1 MKKRIQLYNWSKY
14 IIITFIF
21 ILFTACKQGK
31 GAICRDG
38 WRSHS
43 TGSGTCSWH
52 GGVDYYLDPDE
63 ISVGKTAALIITLII
78 VVIIVRFLR
87 NKD

>member
-1 MKKRIQLYNWSKY
+1 MKLYYWLRY
-14 IIITFIF
+14 
-21 ILFTACKQGK
+21 ILFAFIYFLVAACKKGQ

-63 ISVGKTAALIITLII
+63 IAIGKTIGLAVFIII
-78 VVIIVRFLR
+78 VIFVIRFFR
-87 NKD
+87 KVD